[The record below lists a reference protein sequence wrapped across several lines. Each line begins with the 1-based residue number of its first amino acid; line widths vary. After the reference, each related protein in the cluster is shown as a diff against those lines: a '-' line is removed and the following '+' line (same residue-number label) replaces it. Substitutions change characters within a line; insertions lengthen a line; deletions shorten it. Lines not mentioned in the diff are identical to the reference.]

1 MPGDQQD
8 AWILRVLG
16 VPVDVLIATHRK
28 VRRIRVRGQARRP
41 GQVRYASTYCV
52 KLWDSAVEAAI
63 ADTGLLAD
71 VLEETGD
78 PSLKAIANAC
88 VTAVRSRLGSEIV
101 PMLCALDRAPPE
113 GQDAARSAARE
124 VIRQFKERIGA
135 EPLISL
141 LEANPQ
147 GVQVSARQSLVG
159 ALDRI
164 DRELSTQPATSAGAS
179 G

>member
-1 MPGDQQD
+1 MPTDQQD
-8 AWILRVLG
+8 EWILRVLG
-16 VPVDVLIATHRK
+16 VPVNVLIATHRK
-28 VRRIRVRGQARRP
+28 IRRIPVRGRARRP
-41 GQVRYASTYCV
+41 GAVRYASTYCV

-71 VLEETGD
+71 ALEETGD

-88 VTAVRSRLGSEIV
+88 VPAIRARLSSEIV
-101 PMLCALDRAPPE
+101 PTLCALDKAPPE
-113 GQDAARSAARE
+113 RQEAARSAARE
-124 VIRQFKERIGA
+124 VIRQFKERIGT

-147 GVQVSARQSLVG
+147 GVRVSARQSLVG

-164 DRELSTQPATSAGAS
+164 DRELSTQPATSAGA
-179 G
+179 